1 MTVVAEVS
9 VENTQLSYVSNPIDN
24 FNLQNLEKF
33 LNELFLKELNSDD
46 SIFIC
51 VKSEVVK
58 KIAAFLAGKAL
69 RPAAIGVCG
78 ETASG
83 KSTIVMDSITVVE
96 DFCQEFLFESAITRI
111 NTDDYY
117 HDRSK
122 EIKDAGSFSEFAK
135 KYDFDVPEAI
145 ELSLMKEHIQM
156 LLNRQEVYLPKYD
169 MSGTGKRFN
178 NHILAKPSS
187 IIVAEGIYT
196 LIDDIADIFDFKIY
210 VEIDK
215 SVQKRRFFERAEQR
229 GLGASADKV
238 FKNATKKAK
247 MYVHPCAEDA
257 DIILDGMTSRA
268 KYKKFV
274 RSMLTILES
283 TYAEQSH
290 AEQYHVELVDKDNM
304 RVTSP
309 MALSPKKV
317 KTQRR
322 IIEWFR
328 DLVDLCRKSRTS
340 SPKI

>member
-1 MTVVAEVS
+1 MTVVAEVN
-9 VENTQLSYVSNPIDN
+9 VENTHLSHVSNPIYHSR
-24 FNLQNLEKF
+24 FQNLEKA
-33 LNELFLKELNSDD
+33 LNKLFLKELNSDD

-69 RPAAIGVCG
+69 RPAAIGICG

-83 KSTIVMDSITVVE
+83 KSTIVMDSISVVE
-96 DFCQEFLFESAITRI
+96 NFCQEFLLENTITRI

-117 HDRSK
+117 HDRSQ
-122 EIKDAGSFSEFAK
+122 EIKNAGSFSEFAK

-156 LLNRQEVYLPKYD
+156 LLDRQEVYLPKYD
-169 MSGTGKRFN
+169 MSGTCKRFN
-178 NHILAKPSS
+178 NHTLAKPSS

-215 SVQKRRFFERAEQR
+215 AVQKRRFFERAEQR
-229 GLGASADKV
+229 GLGASANRI
-238 FKNATKKAK
+238 FKNATKKAQI
-247 MYVHPCAEDA
+247 YVHPCAEDA
-257 DIILDGMTSRA
+257 DIILDGMASRA
-268 KYKKFV
+268 KYKKFI
-274 RSMLTILES
+274 RSILTILES
-283 TYAEQSH
+283 TYAERR
-290 AEQYHVELVDKDNM
+290 HVELVDKEDV

-309 MALSPKKV
+309 MTTSPIKEKV
-317 KTQRR
+317 KSQHR

-328 DLVDLCRKSRTS
+328 DLVKLCRQSYTT
-340 SPKI
+340 SPKSDI

>member
-1 MTVVAEVS
+1 MTVVAEVN
-9 VENTQLSYVSNPIDN
+9 VEDTRLSYISNPIDN
-24 FNLQNLEKF
+24 LHLQNLEKS

-51 VKSEVVK
+51 VRSEVVK
-58 KIAAFLAGKAL
+58 KIAAFLSGKAL

-83 KSTIVMDSITVVE
+83 KSTIVMDSISVVE
-96 DFCQEFLFESAITRI
+96 NFCQEFLFENTITRI

-122 EIKDAGSFSEFAK
+122 EIKNAGSFSEFAK

-145 ELSLMKEHIQM
+145 ELNLMKEHIQM

-178 NHILAKPSS
+178 NHTLARPSS

-229 GLGASADKV
+229 GLGASADKI

-247 MYVHPCAEDA
+247 IYVHPCAEDA

-274 RSMLTILES
+274 RSMLAILES
-283 TYAEQSH
+283 AYAEQRH
-290 AEQYHVELVDKDNM
+290 AEQYHAELVNKDNM

-309 MALSPKKV
+309 MTPSSTKV
-317 KTQRR
+317 TSQHR
-322 IIEWFR
+322 IKGWLR
-328 DLVDLCRKSRTS
+328 DLVELCRQSLTTSR
-340 SPKI
+340 KI